1 MNDPAVIRLL
11 CMGLPGQPDI
21 AAPFSKEEL
30 ALSPLAL
37 PNDTPEQG
45 WTAREKDGLR
55 WLERPMPG
63 LPAPL
68 YITGPSSSSLDMAK
82 SLLLHGLFPEWAS
95 VLCLSQS
102 AGRGQMRREWASP
115 AGNIYAAL
123 RIPTTGPFATFAA
136 APAIGGLVAEA
147 LLNEGF
153 PVLLKWPN
161 DLLQAS
167 TSLSPGTMPG
177 RTECRKVGGI
187 LLEERQGAL
196 IAGIGLNI
204 ASAPSDSTL
213 RDNYVFS
220 AGVLTSEQGSPPTL
234 PSHGKTKES
243 GTFVTI
249 FTLWKQ
255 LVGNIVSCY
264 AWNSTPDSWWPS
276 LAEKHLAFRGC
287 RIRLTDACP
296 EDDSMTRVPCVGVI
310 DGVASS
316 GALRLRT
323 EYGTETFLGGS
334 LLPGNVP
341 FGDDDV

>member
-11 CMGLPGQPDI
+11 CIGLPGQPDI

-37 PNDTPEQG
+37 PNGTPEQG
-45 WTAREKDGLR
+45 WTAQEKDGLH
-55 WLERPMPG
+55 WLEHPMPG

-68 YITGPSSSSLDMAK
+68 YITGPSSSSLDVAK
-82 SLLLHGLFPEWAS
+82 SLLLHGLFPEWSS

-123 RIPTTGPFATFAA
+123 RLPSIGPFATFAA

-147 LLNEGF
+147 LHKEGF

-161 DLLQAS
+161 DLLQPS
-167 TSLSPGTMPG
+167 KNLIPGIIPG
-177 RTECRKVGGI
+177 RTECHKVGGI
-187 LLEERQGAL
+187 LLEERLGAL

-204 ASAPSDSTL
+204 TSAPKDSTL

-220 AGVLTSEQGSPPTL
+220 AGILTLEQSSPSDL
-234 PSHGKTKES
+234 PEDGKTKKS
-243 GTFVTI
+243 GTFVSI

-264 AWNSTPDSWWPS
+264 VWNSTPDSWWPS

-287 RIRLTDACP
+287 RVRLADACP
-296 EDDSMTRVPCVGVI
+296 EDDSMIRVPCVGVI
-310 DGVASS
+310 DGVTSS

-323 EYGTETFLGGS
+323 EYGTDTFLGGS

-341 FGDDDV
+341 FGEDDV

>member
-1 MNDPAVIRLL
+1 
-11 CMGLPGQPDI
+11 MGLPGQPDI

-37 PNDTPEQG
+37 PNGTPEQG
-45 WTAREKDGLR
+45 WTAQEKDGLH
-55 WLERPMPG
+55 WLEHPMPG

-68 YITGPSSSSLDMAK
+68 YITGPSSSSLDVAK
-82 SLLLHGLFPEWAS
+82 SLLLHGLFPEWSS

-123 RIPTTGPFATFAA
+123 RLPSTGPFATFAA

-147 LLNEGF
+147 LHKEGF

-161 DLLQAS
+161 DLLQPS
-167 TSLSPGTMPG
+167 KNLIPGIIPG
-177 RTECRKVGGI
+177 RTECHKVGGI
-187 LLEERQGAL
+187 LLEERLGAL

-204 ASAPSDSTL
+204 TSAPKDSTL

-220 AGVLTSEQGSPPTL
+220 AGILTLEQSSPSDL
-234 PSHGKTKES
+234 PEDGKTKKS
-243 GTFVTI
+243 GTFVSI

-264 AWNSTPDSWWPS
+264 VWNSTPDSWWPS

-287 RIRLTDACP
+287 RVRLADACP
-296 EDDSMTRVPCVGVI
+296 EDDSMIRVPCVGVI
-310 DGVASS
+310 DGVTSS

-323 EYGTETFLGGS
+323 EYGTDTFLGGS

-341 FGDDDV
+341 FGEDDV